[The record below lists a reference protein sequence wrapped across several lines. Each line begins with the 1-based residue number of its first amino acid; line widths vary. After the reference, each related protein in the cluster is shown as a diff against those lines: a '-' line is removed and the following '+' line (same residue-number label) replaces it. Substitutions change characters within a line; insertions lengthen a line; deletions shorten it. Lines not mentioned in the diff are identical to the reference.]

1 MVGLGL
7 ELALVLAL
15 VLALEPALELDSELD
30 FGSADSLEPEKSS
43 ASRQQTQFQATPS
56 QHDYKC
62 SYLNSASN
70 YKTKKQSY
78 QY

>member
-1 MVGLGL
+1 MGLGL

-15 VLALEPALELDSELD
+15 ELALELDFELD

-43 ASRQQTQFQATPS
+43 ASRQQTQSQATPS

-62 SYLNSASN
+62 LCLRTA
-70 YKTKKQSY
+70 
-78 QY
+78 